1 MRGVALVA
9 AALVVCAGT
18 ARAQDPVG
26 ERAPLQ
32 VTLDEAIRLALRNNP
47 GFDRSRSNLQI
58 AEHNRLNT
66 YGDFL
71 PNISLGYGYSN
82 ASTGRLDPTG
92 QTFATTA
99 YTLQLGASYDLFTGL
114 RRFADAKAAQL
125 AVRSREADFRGSEY
139 NTIFLVKSRYYAAV
153 AAREL
158 VAVEVDRVQRQE
170 NQLEFVRQQLE
181 LGRATRSDL
190 LRSQVDLNN
199 ARLALLRAENSA
211 RASTYDLAV
220 VVGIDRRVEPVPG
233 SALELES
240 FPFERQDL
248 LQMALGSSPSL
259 ISAETATQAAEASVG
274 SAKSAY
280 LPTLR
285 FSGGWAWASSDFPAS
300 NRSWSLSVTGNLPL
314 FNGFQRET
322 AVFNAQSQADIS
334 RAQQRETELQLLR
347 DVANAYDEVQ
357 VSLASIALAEN
368 SVELSR
374 EDLRV
379 VSERYRL
386 GLATILDLQTAQ
398 IAVSEAEV
406 TLIQE
411 RFTYPV
417 GIAAIEALIGQ
428 NLVD

>member
-18 ARAQDPVG
+18 ARGQDPVG
-26 ERAPLQ
+26 DRAPLQ

-47 GFDRSRSNLQI
+47 GLDRSRSNLQI
-58 AEHNRLNT
+58 AEYNRLNT
-66 YGDFL
+66 FGDFL
-71 PNISLGYGYSN
+71 PTLSLGYGYSN

-114 RRFADAKAAQL
+114 RRFADTKAAQL
-125 AVRSREADFRGSEY
+125 AVRSREADFRGTEY

-158 VAVEVDRVQRQE
+158 VAVEEDRVQRQE
-170 NQLEFVRQQLE
+170 NQLEFVSQQLE

-199 ARLALLRAENSA
+199 AKLALLRAGNAA
-211 RASTYDLAV
+211 RTSTYDLAV
-220 VVGIDRRVEPVPG
+220 VVGIDRRVEPVPE
-233 SALELES
+233 STLELVP
-240 FPFERQDL
+240 FPFERSEL
-248 LQMALGSSPSL
+248 VQMALGSAPSL
-259 ISAETATQAAEASVG
+259 VSAGTAAEAAEANIG

-280 LPTLR
+280 LPNLR
-285 FSGGWAWASSDFPAS
+285 FSGGWAFASSSFPPA
-300 NRSWSLSVTGNLPL
+300 NRSWSFSLQGNYPI

-322 AVFNAQSQADIS
+322 SVYNAQSQADIF
-334 RAQQRETELQLLR
+334 RAQEREVELQLLR
-347 DVANAYDEVQ
+347 DVANAYDEVE
-357 VSLASIALAEN
+357 VSLVSIALAEN

-398 IAVSEAEV
+398 IAVSQSEV

-428 NLVD
+428 NLMQ

>member
-9 AALVVCAGT
+9 AALVVCAGE
-18 ARAQDPVG
+18 AGAQQPVG
-26 ERAPLQ
+26 ERPPLQ

-47 GFDRSRSNLQI
+47 GLDRSRSNLQI
-58 AEHNRLNT
+58 AENNRLNT

-71 PNISLGYGYSN
+71 PSVSLGYGYSN

-92 QTFATTA
+92 QAFATTS
-99 YTLQLGASYDLFTGL
+99 YTLQLGASYDLFTGF

-125 AVRSREADFRGSEY
+125 AVRSREADYRGSEY
-139 NTIFLVKSRYYAAV
+139 QTIFDVKSRYYSAIAT
-153 AAREL
+153 REL
-158 VAVEVDRVQRQE
+158 VAVEEDRVRRQE
-170 NQLEFVRQQLE
+170 NQLEFVRQQLD

-199 ARLALLRAENSA
+199 AKLGLLRAQNAA
-211 RASTYDLAV
+211 RTATYDLAV
-220 VVGIDRRVEPVPG
+220 VVGVERRVEPVPE
-233 SALELES
+233 STLELLP
-240 FPFERQDL
+240 FPFERAEL
-248 LQMALGSSPSL
+248 IQMALGSAPAL
-259 ISAETATQAAEASVG
+259 VSAETAAEAAEAGVG

-280 LPTLR
+280 LPSLR
-285 FSGGWAWASSDFPAS
+285 FSGGWAWAASDFPPS
-300 NRSWSLSVTGNLPL
+300 NRSWSLSLQGSYPI

-322 AVFNAQSQADIS
+322 SVYNAQSQADIS
-334 RAQQRETELQLLR
+334 LAQEREVELQLLR

-357 VSLASIALAEN
+357 VALASIDLAEN

-406 TLIQE
+406 RLIEE

-428 NLVD
+428 TLMQ